1 MKNVIFTILI
11 VFLGFTSFAQQKS
24 FDVKIIGKGKPVVLI
39 PGYSCSG
46 DVWKETADHLKNKY
60 QLHILTLAGYAGTKP
75 IDSPILQTVHNEI
88 IAYVKTN
95 KLNKPI
101 VIGHSLGA
109 FMGLWL
115 SSSEPDLF
123 GKLICVDG
131 VPFISAL
138 TNPDITADS
147 LKDDPRHNLEAVI
160 NNFKAIPNEG
170 YVDYMTKA
178 MLYQVQDSTRARQIA
193 EWSYASDRRTLG
205 ATIIEMSLTD
215 LRKDIARIKSPV
227 LVLTSLFN
235 TKENSTKI
243 YNQQYA
249 ALPNKTIKVADSKHF
264 IMYDQPEWFYTE
276 IDTFLNSK

>member
-75 IDSPILQTVHNEI
+75 IGSPILQTVHNEI

-147 LKDDPRHNLEAVI
+147 LKDDPRYNLEAVI

-235 TKENSTKI
+235 TKENSAKI

>member
-101 VIGHSLGA
+101 V
-109 FMGLWL
+109 
-115 SSSEPDLF
+115 
-123 GKLICVDG
+123 K
-131 VPFISAL
+131 
-138 TNPDITADS
+138 
-147 LKDDPRHNLEAVI
+147 PRN
-160 NNFKAIPNEG
+160 
-170 YVDYMTKA
+170 
-178 MLYQVQDSTRARQIA
+178 
-193 EWSYASDRRTLG
+193 
-205 ATIIEMSLTD
+205 
-215 LRKDIARIKSPV
+215 
-227 LVLTSLFN
+227 
-235 TKENSTKI
+235 
-243 YNQQYA
+243 
-249 ALPNKTIKVADSKHF
+249 
-264 IMYDQPEWFYTE
+264 
-276 IDTFLNSK
+276 

>member
-147 LKDDPRHNLEAVI
+147 LKDDPRYNLEAVI

>member
-147 LKDDPRHNLEAVI
+147 LKDDPRYNLEAVI

-235 TKENSTKI
+235 TKENSAKI

-249 ALPNKTIKVADSKHF
+249 VLPNKTIKVADSKHF

>member
-39 PGYSCSG
+39 PGYSCGG

-147 LKDDPRHNLEAVI
+147 LKDDPRYNLEAVI